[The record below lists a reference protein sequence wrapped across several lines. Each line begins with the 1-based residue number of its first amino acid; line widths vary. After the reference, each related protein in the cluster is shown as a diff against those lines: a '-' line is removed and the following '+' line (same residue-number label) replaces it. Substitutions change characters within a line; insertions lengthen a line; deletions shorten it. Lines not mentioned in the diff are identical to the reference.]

1 MCLPTAFATLF
12 EFLINFLN
20 CKKFRGCNGST
31 ADFLG
36 SGCISIIS
44 PSQPAATEAN
54 VKLGTHGAQKD
65 AWLGSA
71 TTGKFVISF
80 NAGIACISNK
90 NLE

>member
-1 MCLPTAFATLF
+1 MCLPTAFATLL
-12 EFLINFLN
+12 EFLINCLN

-31 ADFLG
+31 ADFFG

-65 AWLGSA
+65 AWPGSDII
-71 TTGKFVISF
+71 GYLQISF
-80 NAGIACISNK
+80 SAGIA
-90 NLE
+90 